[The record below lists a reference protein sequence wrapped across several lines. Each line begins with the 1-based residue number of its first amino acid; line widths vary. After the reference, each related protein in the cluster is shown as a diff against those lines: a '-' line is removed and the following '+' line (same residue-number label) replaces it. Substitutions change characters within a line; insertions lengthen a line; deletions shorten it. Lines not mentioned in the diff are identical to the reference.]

1 MGAVEE
7 ACVGK
12 LRTYKRCGADGLGG
26 MYWEIWGHPL
36 PIIGPGVLAEA
47 IEEGVWK
54 TLGV

>member
-36 PIIGPGVLAEA
+36 PIVGPGVLAEA

-54 TLGV
+54 L